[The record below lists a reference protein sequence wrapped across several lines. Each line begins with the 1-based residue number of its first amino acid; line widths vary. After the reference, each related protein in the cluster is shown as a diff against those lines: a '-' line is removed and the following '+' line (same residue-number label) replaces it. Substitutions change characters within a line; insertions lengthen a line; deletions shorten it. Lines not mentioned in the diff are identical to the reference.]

1 MDNQILIKDKM
12 QQKIKEIEQ
21 LNEKI
26 SDQDLLIKVKNEEI
40 KNLKST
46 QVQLK
51 DSENKNLYL
60 S

>member
-12 QQKIKEIEQ
+12 QQKIKEIEH